1 MITSEYSFYF
11 ITAFLYL
18 MIGIRDWL
26 SFNVTETKPEQA
38 QRREWSTRLFLLV
51 AWFTHVRL
59 IHQTIMMNNQLDF
72 SIGPSLSLLAA
83 TTVAMYWLI
92 GFRHQMGLLRPV
104 ILFLAIP
111 GVLAPLIFTQ
121 EKAVNYTGIA
131 FKVHVMV
138 SLMAYS
144 LFGIATIHA
153 LFIRVL
159 EKRIHSKVLARISR
173 WPSLVAM
180 DAILFQMLWIGFVF
194 LTITLISGVFFS
206 EDIFGK
212 PLVMSHKIVFSI
224 LSWVIY
230 ATLLV
235 GRIQYGW
242 RGRKAAFFV
251 ESGFVML
258 VLAYVGSKFVLEV
271 LLHRS

>member
-1 MITSEYSFYF
+1 MMTSEYTYYF

-26 SFNVTETKPEQA
+26 SFNVMEVKAEHA
-38 QRREWSTRLFLLV
+38 QRREWTTRLFLLV
-51 AWFTHVRL
+51 AWFTHVQL
-59 IHQTIMMNNQLDF
+59 LQQSVVANHQLDF

-83 TTVAMYWLI
+83 TTVAMYWI
-92 GFRHQMGLLRPV
+92 ISFRHQMGLLRPV

-111 GVLAPLIFTQ
+111 GVFAPLLFTE
-121 EKAVNYTGIA
+121 EKAVSYTGLA

-159 EKRIHSKVLARISR
+159 EKRILSKVLSR
-173 WPSLVAM
+173 VNQWPSLVAM
-180 DAILFQMLWIGFVF
+180 DAILFQMLWVGFAF
-194 LTITLISGVFFS
+194 LTVTLISGVFFS
-206 EDIFGK
+206 ESIFGI
-212 PLVMSHKIVFSI
+212 PLVFSHKVVFSI
-224 LSWVIY
+224 LSWLIY
-230 ATLLV
+230 AVLMI
-235 GRIQYGW
+235 GRVKYGW
-242 RGRKAAFFV
+242 RGRRAALFV

-258 VLAYVGSKFVLEV
+258 VLAYIGSKFVLEV

>member
-1 MITSEYSFYF
+1 M
-11 ITAFLYL
+11 L
-18 MIGIRDWL
+18 GIRDWS
-26 SFNVTETKPEQA
+26 SFNEIGVKPEHIE
-38 QRREWSTRLFLLV
+38 RRERSTRIFLLV
-51 AWFTHVRL
+51 AWL
-59 IHQTIMMNNQLDF
+59 IHIQLLHQSVVVNNRLDF
-72 SIGPSLSLLAA
+72 SIGPSLSLIAA

-92 GFRHQMGLLRPV
+92 SFRHQMGLLRPV

-111 GVLAPLIFTQ
+111 GVLAPLIFTE
-121 EKAVNYTGIA
+121 EKAVNYSGLA

-159 EKRIHSKVLARISR
+159 EKRILSKTLTHIAR

-180 DAILFQMLWIGFVF
+180 DAILFQMLWIGFIF
-194 LTITLISGVFFS
+194 LTGTLISGIFFS
-206 EDIFGK
+206 ENIFGK
-212 PLVMSHKIVFSI
+212 PLVLSHKVVFSF
-224 LSWVIY
+224 LSWLIY
-230 ATLLV
+230 AVLMV
-235 GRIQYGW
+235 GRLNYGW
-242 RGRKAAFFV
+242 RGRRAALFV
-251 ESGFVML
+251 ESGFIML